1 MAVSSISNML
11 NRKIRLTG
19 MSSGLDT
26 DAIIEQLMSVE
37 KAKVDKIKQ
46 ERQIL
51 EWKRDTYRDII
62 SKLRSITDEYFNVL
76 KPKTNFTSTSAFS
89 SFKIT
94 SSKESAVTA
103 TANAA
108 AASKVHSI
116 TVKSLASAGNIVG
129 TSGLVQGI
137 KGSNTVSSTSLQ
149 GRELNFTLDGVTK
162 TISLEDYA
170 DINDLEQK
178 LETALG
184 KAFGAGKIDVLTT
197 GGKIE
202 FKCLVNGS
210 TLTIS
215 EPANNYISSLGFSDG
230 QKNFI
235 TGGSDVNSD
244 YSLYTNGSFKITVG
258 SGEAQTINIS
268 EATDIDDLTAKIQ
281 QAIDNNSELSGKVHV
296 SNDGTKLSFTTLSGE
311 TVKLTS
317 GDSNNV
323 LDKLG
328 FSNGATATGI
338 SSSVIDLSGNEKGK
352 TFIVNINGVDKT
364 IEIDKNYSDL
374 DELAS
379 YIQSQLGG
387 TVKVTKD
394 ASSNKLIFSSDGTDK
409 LIFKKGPEDGLE
421 KLGFAANDNKSNRI
435 AFNISIESLNSK
447 LTNNFN
453 ITDPN
458 ANIVFTI
465 NDQVIDVGKS
475 YANATMNDVMN
486 AINSSKAGVK
496 VSYDSLNDRFIMES
510 KTLGATST
518 IEITDTDPSN
528 GLLKAMG
535 LVGGTYTAGKDA
547 EFTLDG
553 VTDMKR
559 GTNEFT
565 IDGVTYTLK
574 EVTTEPVTID
584 VKADI
589 DGVVENIKNFINSY
603 NDMISKINSVLTEE
617 RDRKYPPLTDD
628 QKKAM
633 TEDDIR
639 RWEEKAKSGL
649 LRSDSILEN
658 IVTSLRRALYDKVE
672 GSSLSLYQIGITT
685 GLYQDKG
692 KLVIDEEKLRAAL
705 TDNYDGVVQLF
716 TQSSQ
721 YTYSQALN
729 DSDKRSVRYKES
741 GIAQRIYDILQDNIR
756 TTRNA
761 SGKKGVLL
769 EKAGLVGDMTEYDNL
784 LVNEM
789 KEKDELIDNLL
800 AKIYEKEE
808 YYYKKF
814 AAMEKMLDAM
824 NSQSSWLTQQFSN
837 YRG

>member
-1 MAVSSISNML
+1 
-11 NRKIRLTG
+11 

-364 IEIDKNYSDL
+364 IE
-374 DELAS
+374 
-379 YIQSQLGG
+379 
-387 TVKVTKD
+387 
-394 ASSNKLIFSSDGTDK
+394 
-409 LIFKKGPEDGLE
+409 
-421 KLGFAANDNKSNRI
+421 
-435 AFNISIESLNSK
+435 
-447 LTNNFN
+447 
-453 ITDPN
+453 
-458 ANIVFTI
+458 
-465 NDQVIDVGKS
+465 
-475 YANATMNDVMN
+475 
-486 AINSSKAGVK
+486 
-496 VSYDSLNDRFIMES
+496 
-510 KTLGATST
+510 
-518 IEITDTDPSN
+518 
-528 GLLKAMG
+528 
-535 LVGGTYTAGKDA
+535 
-547 EFTLDG
+547 
-553 VTDMKR
+553 
-559 GTNEFT
+559 
-565 IDGVTYTLK
+565 
-574 EVTTEPVTID
+574 
-584 VKADI
+584 
-589 DGVVENIKNFINSY
+589 
-603 NDMISKINSVLTEE
+603 
-617 RDRKYPPLTDD
+617 
-628 QKKAM
+628 
-633 TEDDIR
+633 
-639 RWEEKAKSGL
+639 
-649 LRSDSILEN
+649 
-658 IVTSLRRALYDKVE
+658 
-672 GSSLSLYQIGITT
+672 
-685 GLYQDKG
+685 
-692 KLVIDEEKLRAAL
+692 
-705 TDNYDGVVQLF
+705 
-716 TQSSQ
+716 
-721 YTYSQALN
+721 
-729 DSDKRSVRYKES
+729 
-741 GIAQRIYDILQDNIR
+741 
-756 TTRNA
+756 
-761 SGKKGVLL
+761 
-769 EKAGLVGDMTEYDNL
+769 
-784 LVNEM
+784 
-789 KEKDELIDNLL
+789 
-800 AKIYEKEE
+800 
-808 YYYKKF
+808 
-814 AAMEKMLDAM
+814 
-824 NSQSSWLTQQFSN
+824 
-837 YRG
+837 